1 MSEVQVYF
9 QRLQQTIN
17 QQNGQFL
24 AKLLCLPL
32 DNVISPQLRQLTQQ
46 LQRTDVLTLCN
57 SFFQNDKIA
66 AMIGYSLLAI
76 AATVEGTYEVA
87 YRHQLSAYN
96 QVLDLFGS
104 KDFNTSWLVPLV
116 IRSSN
121 DVKEIASLADASNN
135 DENFKLLRESLNT
148 LLKAFNLI
156 TKEKSPVTSPGS
168 KKLAIFGITNIL
180 FKIYFKV
187 NTLQLCG
194 NLIRVI
200 EMKGPGSIME
210 NLHLFNVCDVVMYK
224 YYIGRLKM
232 FEDRYE
238 ESRDCLRFAFQ
249 YTSKQQKKNRQRILI
264 SLIPVEMCLGVFPSP
279 LIASEYDL
287 PEFVELG
294 SAIQL
299 GNLTQYNE
307 IMSKNQSIFI
317 KHGIYLVLEQTKA
330 LLYRNLTRRIY
341 LLYDKTIRFNLP
353 YLEIAINY
361 LLSLSNKES
370 SEENY
375 RIEDDESMDLN
386 EIECIL
392 SNLIYQGRIKGY
404 ISHEKRYLVLSK
416 TDPFPTKEVI
426 KKYIPSK

>member
-1 MSEVQVYF
+1 
-9 QRLQQTIN
+9 
-17 QQNGQFL
+17 
-24 AKLLCLPL
+24 
-32 DNVISPQLRQLTQQ
+32 
-46 LQRTDVLTLCN
+46 
-57 SFFQNDKIA
+57 
-66 AMIGYSLLAI
+66 
-76 AATVEGTYEVA
+76 
-87 YRHQLSAYN
+87 
-96 QVLDLFGS
+96 
-104 KDFNTSWLVPLV
+104 
-116 IRSSN
+116 
-121 DVKEIASLADASNN
+121 
-135 DENFKLLRESLNT
+135 
-148 LLKAFNLI
+148 
-156 TKEKSPVTSPGS
+156 
-168 KKLAIFGITNIL
+168 
-180 FKIYFKV
+180 
-187 NTLQLCG
+187 
-194 NLIRVI
+194 
-200 EMKGPGSIME
+200 
-210 NLHLFNVCDVVMYK
+210 
-224 YYIGRLKM
+224 
-232 FEDRYE
+232 
-238 ESRDCLRFAFQ
+238 
-249 YTSKQQKKNRQRILI
+249 
-264 SLIPVEMCLGVFPSP
+264 MCLGVFPSP

-370 SEENY
+370 TEENY